1 MIRQR
6 TSDGFFIEKRRRAEM
21 KPSTSMTLLRHRLA
35 RVPRLATGAAFGLAV
50 ASAFLVLPGAPLVAQ
65 QGPQVID
72 LTLERMVD
80 LTLSTSYQIR
90 RLNLDIQRDQHNLQA
105 EQARLKSS
113 VDMELTVPAF
123 RKTSEPKWNSELQK
137 DEIIQENTRRWEGEL
152 SVSQPVILFGYPTDG
167 YLSFNNRMYRYN
179 QVDDDGIEDVDYY
192 NRYYISY
199 RQPLFQPN
207 DLKNNL
213 EQAEMR
219 LEETQLDFYG
229 DVVQMVSRVSRTYYD
244 LFREHYE
251 RTLSLDL
258 VANLE
263 RALSTAVELARGDS
277 VRAIDVDQI
286 QVELA
291 NARENVQSAESSIRL
306 RSSGVKRDLGLS
318 EADSI
323 VITPAFQ
330 LDPVPIDMDQ
340 AVQYAMEL
348 TPRMRNLAI
357 DLRNSEIRLDDTK
370 GRGGFQMNLNMS
382 YGRERR
388 DEEFDNL
395 WVDPDNSYTVNVT
408 ADVPLWDWGE
418 RKARLASS
426 EIGIQQTMLRIE
438 EQELEMVSDVRN
450 EVLNVLDREIR
461 TLAMRENLELAREV
475 SETSFQRYE
484 TGTIT
489 VLDLLLSLRREEDT
503 AQNFLEAYLSWR
515 SSLREL
521 QEQTYFDFEAGIPV
535 LERFGVQDRLPG
547 DGMLGIS
554 SLKPTEGSSERRNR

>member
-1 MIRQR
+1 
-6 TSDGFFIEKRRRAEM
+6 M
-21 KPSTSMTLLRHRLA
+21 KPSTSMTPFGHRLA
-35 RVPRLATGAAFGLAV
+35 RMPGLATRVGLALAM
-50 ASAFLVLPGAPLVAQ
+50 ASAVSVLPGAPLAGQEVR
-65 QGPQVID
+65 QVID

-90 RLNLDIQRDQHNLQA
+90 RLNLDIQRDQHNLVA
-105 EQARLKSS
+105 EQARLRSS
-113 VDMELTVPAF
+113 VDMDLTIPAF
-123 RKTSEPKWNSELQK
+123 RLTSEPKWNSDLQK
-137 DEIIQENTRRWEGEL
+137 DEIVRENTRRWEGEL
-152 SVSQPVILFGYPTDG
+152 SVSQPVILFGYPTNG
-167 YLSFNNRMYRYN
+167 YLSLNNRMYRYT
-179 QVDDDGIEDVDYY
+179 QVEDDGTKDVDYY
-192 NRYYISY
+192 NRYYVSY

-229 DVVQMVSRVSRTYYD
+229 DVVGMVNRVSRTYFD

-251 RTLSLDL
+251 RNLNLDL

-263 RALSTAVELARGDS
+263 RALSMAEELAQGDTA
-277 VRAIDVDQI
+277 RAIDVDQI

-291 NARENVQSAESSIRL
+291 NALENVQSAESSIRL

-323 VITPAFQ
+323 VITPVFR
-330 LDPVPIDMDQ
+330 LDPVPIEMDE
-340 AVQYAMEL
+340 AVRYAMEL

-357 DLRNSEIRLDDTK
+357 DLRNSEIRLEDTK

-388 DEEFDNL
+388 DEEFSNL
-395 WVDPDNSYTVNVT
+395 WVDPDNSYTMNVS
-408 ADVPLWDWGE
+408 ADIPLWDWGE

-426 EIGIQQTMLRIE
+426 EIGIQQTLLRIE

-450 EVLNVLDREIR
+450 EVLNVRDREAR

-475 SETSFQRYE
+475 SETSYERYQA
-484 TGTIT
+484 GSIS

-503 AQNFLEAYLSWR
+503 AENFLEAYLSWR
-515 SSLREL
+515 SSLRSI
-521 QEQTYFDFEAGIPV
+521 QEQTYFDFELGIPV
-535 LERFGVQDRLPG
+535 LERFGVQGQMPG
-547 DGMLGIS
+547 NGAPGLRPD
-554 SLKPTEGSSERRNR
+554 RNRD

>member
-1 MIRQR
+1 
-6 TSDGFFIEKRRRAEM
+6 M
-21 KPSTSMTLLRHRLA
+21 KPSTSKTPLRHRLA
-35 RVPRLATGAAFGLAV
+35 RVPRLATWAAFALAV

-65 QGPQVID
+65 EVPQVID

-90 RLNLDIQRDQHNLQA
+90 RLNLGIQRDQHNLQA

-277 VRAIDVDQI
+277 ARAIDVDQI

-323 VITPAFQ
+323 VITPVFQ
-330 LDPVPIDMDQ
+330 LDPVSVDMAQ
-340 AVQYAMEL
+340 AVQYAREF

-357 DLRNSEIRLDDTK
+357 DLRNSEIRLEDTK

-388 DEEFDNL
+388 DEEFNNL

-426 EIGIQQTMLRIE
+426 EIGIQQTLLRIE

-450 EVLNVLDREIR
+450 EVLNVLDRESR

-547 DGMLGIS
+547 DGVLGIS

>member
-1 MIRQR
+1 MRPFAST
-6 TSDGFFIEKRRRAEM
+6 TSLGSRWAF
-21 KPSTSMTLLRHRLA
+21 
-35 RVPRLATGAAFGLAV
+35 VPRSVVGAGLLLITTLGAP
-50 ASAFLVLPGAPLVAQ
+50 VLPGAPLAAQ
-65 QGPQVID
+65 EIPQVID

-90 RLNLDIQRDQHNLQA
+90 RLNLDIQRDQHNLLA

-113 VDMELTVPAF
+113 IDMDLTVPAF
-123 RKTSEPKWNSELQK
+123 RRTSEPKWNSDLQR

-167 YLSFNNRMYRYN
+167 YLSFNNRMYRYK
-179 QVDDDGIEDVDYY
+179 QVDDDGTEDVDYY

-207 DLKNNL
+207 ELKNNL

-229 DVVQMVSRVSRTYYD
+229 DVVQMVNRVSRTYYD

-251 RTLSLDL
+251 RALSLDL

-263 RALSTAVELARGDS
+263 RALSTAEELTQVDS
-277 VRAIDVDQI
+277 ARAIDLDQI

-323 VITPAFQ
+323 VITPIFQ

-340 AVQYAMEL
+340 AVRYAMEL

-388 DEEFDNL
+388 DEEFNKL

-426 EIGIQQTMLRIE
+426 EIGIQQTLLRIE

-450 EVLNVLDREIR
+450 EVLNVRDREIR
-461 TLAMRENLELAREV
+461 TLAMRDNLELAREV
-475 SETSFQRYE
+475 SESSFQRYQA
-484 TGTIT
+484 GAIT

-503 AQNFLEAYLSWR
+503 AENFLEAYLSWR
-515 SSLREL
+515 SSLRSL

-535 LERFGVQDRLPG
+535 LERFGVQGRMPG
-547 DGMLGIS
+547 NGVLG
-554 SLKPTEGSSERRNR
+554 LQPGKLN

>member
-1 MIRQR
+1 MRPFAST
-6 TSDGFFIEKRRRAEM
+6 TSLGSRWAF
-21 KPSTSMTLLRHRLA
+21 
-35 RVPRLATGAAFGLAV
+35 VPRPVVGAGLLLITTLV
-50 ASAFLVLPGAPLVAQ
+50 APVLPGAALAAQ
-65 QGPQVID
+65 EVPQVID
-72 LTLERMVD
+72 LTLERMVN

-90 RLNLDIQRDQHNLQA
+90 RLNLDIQRDQHNLLA

-113 VDMELTVPAF
+113 VDMDLTVPAF
-123 RKTSEPKWNSELQK
+123 RRTSEPKWNSDLQK

-152 SVSQPVILFGYPTDG
+152 SVSQPVKLFGYPTNG
-167 YLSFNNRMYRYN
+167 YLSFNNRMYRYK
-179 QVDDDGIEDVDYY
+179 QVDDDGTEDVDYY

-207 DLKNNL
+207 ELKNNL

-229 DVVQMVSRVSRTYYD
+229 DVVEMVNRVSRTYYD

-263 RALSTAVELARGDS
+263 RALSTAEELTQVDS
-277 VRAIDVDQI
+277 ARAIDVNQI

-291 NARENVQSAESSIRL
+291 NALENVQSAVSAIRL
-306 RSSGVKRDLGLS
+306 RSSGVKRDLGLN

-323 VITPAFQ
+323 VITPTFQ

-340 AVQYAMEL
+340 AVAYAREL

-357 DLRNSEIRLDDTK
+357 DLRNSELRLEDTK

-388 DEEFDNL
+388 DEEFNNL
-395 WVDPDNSYTVNVT
+395 WVDPDNSYTMNVT

-418 RKARLASS
+418 RRSRLASS
-426 EIGIQQTMLRIE
+426 EIGIQQSLLRIE

-450 EVLNVLDREIR
+450 EVLNVRDREIR

-475 SETSFQRYE
+475 SETSFQRYRA
-484 TGTIT
+484 GAIT
-489 VLDLLLSLRREEDT
+489 VLDLLLSLRREVDT
-503 AQNFLEAYLSWR
+503 AENFLEAYLSWR
-515 SSLREL
+515 SSLRSV

-535 LERFGVQDRLPG
+535 LERFGVQGRLPG
-547 DGMLGIS
+547 NGTLGFPQ
-554 SLKPTEGSSERRNR
+554 KTPN

>member
-1 MIRQR
+1 
-6 TSDGFFIEKRRRAEM
+6 M
-21 KPSTSMTLLRHRLA
+21 KPSTSMTPFGHWPA
-35 RVPRLATGAAFGLAV
+35 CMPGLATRVGLALAM
-50 ASAFLVLPGAPLVAQ
+50 ASAFFVLPGAPLAGQ
-65 QGPQVID
+65 EGRQVID

-90 RLNLDIQRDQHNLQA
+90 RLNLDIQRDQHNLVA
-105 EQARLKSS
+105 EQARLRSS
-113 VDMELTVPAF
+113 VDMDLTIPAF
-123 RKTSEPKWNSELQK
+123 RLTSEPKWNSDLQK

-152 SVSQPVILFGYPTDG
+152 SVSQPVILFGYPTNG
-167 YLSFNNRMYRYN
+167 YLSLNNRMYRYT
-179 QVDDDGIEDVDYY
+179 QIEDDGTKDVDYY

-229 DVVQMVSRVSRTYYD
+229 DVVGMVNRVSRTYFD

-251 RTLSLDL
+251 RNLSLDL

-263 RALSTAVELARGDS
+263 RALSMAEELARGDTA
-277 VRAIDVDQI
+277 RAIDVDQI

-291 NARENVQSAESSIRL
+291 NALENVQSAESSIRL

-323 VITPAFQ
+323 VITPTFQ
-330 LDPVPIDMDQ
+330 LDPVPIDMDE
-340 AVQYAMEL
+340 AVRYAMEL

-388 DEEFDNL
+388 DEEFKNL

-418 RKARLASS
+418 RRARLASS
-426 EIGIQQTMLRIE
+426 EIGIQQTLLRIE

-450 EVLNVLDREIR
+450 EVLNVRDRESR

-475 SETSFQRYE
+475 SESSFQRYQA
-484 TGTIT
+484 GSIT

-515 SSLREL
+515 SSLRTL
-521 QEQTYFDFEAGIPV
+521 QQQTYFDFERGIPV
-535 LERFGVQDRLPG
+535 LDRFGVQDRLPG
-547 DGMLGIS
+547 DGVLGIS
-554 SLKPTEGSSERRNR
+554 SVKPGEGLPKRRKN